1 MCKTIEGKVAAILDE
16 NKFVINR
23 GRIAGVDEGMTFAI
37 FTIGEDVIDPETGVP
52 LGNFEDVKAEVQVI
66 YVQEKMCTALRIP
79 EDAPAHD
86 LKVEIGD
93 YAREYCGL
101 AQLNELVM
109 RNIDQLNQFY

>member
-37 FTIGEDVIDPETGVP
+37 FTISEDVIDPETGVP

-79 EDAPAHD
+79 KDTKPHD

-93 YAREYCGL
+93 SAREYISMT
-101 AQLNELVM
+101 QLIELVK
-109 RNIDQLNQFY
+109 LHLK